1 MSFALSSNKRNG
13 VHQPDAHEDVQHAV
27 PPSGGGHGF
36 LIFSALM
43 HIAAVVVLMHA
54 WSGGLPR
61 AKAETATATSGQP
74 QPLTP
79 RLSIDVGPVQYC
91 EMDIEKIVSR
101 PRVESVR

>member
-1 MSFALSSNKRNG
+1 MSLGLSSNQRSAAQ
-13 VHQPDAHEDVQHAV
+13 QPDTHDDVQHAV
-27 PPSGGGHGF
+27 PTSGGGHGF
-36 LIFSALM
+36 LIFSALI

-61 AKAETATATSGQP
+61 AKADTTTASSAHEQSP
-74 QPLTP
+74 AP

-101 PRVESVR
+101 PHVESAR

>member
-1 MSFALSSNKRNG
+1 MSLGLFSRRRGAQQSDT
-13 VHQPDAHEDVQHAV
+13 HDDVQHAV
-27 PPSGGGHGF
+27 PTSGGGHGF
-36 LIFSALM
+36 LIFSALI

-61 AKAETATATSGQP
+61 AKADTNTVSSTTAQP
-74 QPLTP
+74 PAP

-101 PRVESVR
+101 PHVESVR